1 MLKCWCGQV
10 FQSSQWQV
18 SQINL
23 NSTPNYYYWGW
34 WCAELCEYLH
44 LFDTDPLWSH
54 STFTIVVVIIII
66 FLLKYDLDSRQ
77 SCPAHSLSVNVW
89 MNPHVCANIAA
100 ISSFLS
106 DKMRHQP
113 VFMTFVHIA
122 TCTVIQQLSY
132 SHFKKPFFFSFHCKW
147 LFVDFNVYCCCIA
160 TMYLCKK
167 I

>member
-1 MLKCWCGQV
+1 MMMCRIMWISAFIWHRSLVEPFNFYYCCCYH
-10 FQSSQWQV
+10 
-18 SQINL
+18 
-23 NSTPNYYYWGW
+23 YYY
-34 WCAELCEYLH
+34 
-44 LFDTDPLWSH
+44 
-54 STFTIVVVIIII
+54 